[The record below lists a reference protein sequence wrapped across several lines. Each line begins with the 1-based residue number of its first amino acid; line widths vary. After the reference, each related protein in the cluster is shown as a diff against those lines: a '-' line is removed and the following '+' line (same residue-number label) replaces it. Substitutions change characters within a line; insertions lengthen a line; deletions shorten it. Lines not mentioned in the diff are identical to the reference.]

1 MRAGFRL
8 QPVARPPSLSELT
21 VIRSGLAM
29 GEISHRTELQKGSV
43 ERGKQMK
50 MHAVVRG
57 VSCGPRCFVSRRGKK
72 NFTQPHLNSFNHND
86 AEKIHANYE
95 QEHYLLIC

>member
-1 MRAGFRL
+1 
-8 QPVARPPSLSELT
+8 
-21 VIRSGLAM
+21 M

-43 ERGKQMK
+43 ERVEQMK
-50 MHAVVRG
+50 MHIVVRG
-57 VSCGPRCFVSRRGKK
+57 VSCSPRCFVSKRGKKK

-86 AEKIHANYE
+86 AKKIHANYE